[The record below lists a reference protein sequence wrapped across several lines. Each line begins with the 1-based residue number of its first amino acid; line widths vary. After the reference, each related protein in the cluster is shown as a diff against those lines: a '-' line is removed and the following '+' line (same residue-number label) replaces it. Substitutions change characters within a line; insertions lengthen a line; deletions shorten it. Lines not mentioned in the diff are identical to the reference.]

1 MKYEKTL
8 NLIYSNE
15 VMMRDLRELFEDVVK
30 TNLPEVNQQNDEE
43 LGQQFRAHQQA
54 QRIIKDAFEILT
66 SLDKNVS
73 SGGDIK
79 FK

>member
-1 MKYEKTL
+1 
-8 NLIYSNE
+8 
-15 VMMRDLRELFEDVVK
+15 MMRDLRELFEDVVK

>member
-15 VMMRDLRELFEDVVK
+15 VIMRDLKELFEDVVK
-30 TNLPEVNQQNDEE
+30 TNMPEVNQQNDEE
-43 LGQQFRAHQQA
+43 LGQQFRAYQQA
-54 QRIIKDAFEILT
+54 QRIIKDAFEVLASFNT
-66 SLDKNVS
+66 ERS
-73 SGGDIK
+73 SGGNIK